1 MNNFALYTWAV
12 LGYNLL
18 VILWGAFVRATGS
31 GAGCGNHWPLCNG
44 QVIPHEPALET
55 LIELS
60 HRITSGFALFAVVG
74 LVIWAWRLYPRDNY
88 PDSHRVKRAAAWSL
102 FFIVTEALIGAG
114 LVIFEY
120 VATNVSIARA
130 YWIAAHLINTFFLL
144 AALTL
149 TAWWASGGRPIHWRQ
164 PLPMRI
170 ALLLAFVGMFILGAS
185 GGITALGDTLTLT
198 AGIDP
203 ATSPVL
209 AQLIALRI
217 YHPLLAFAV
226 GGLLWLAVW
235 AVRRYSQEALSPRTI
250 QLGQTLLILY
260 GVQLALGAL
269 NVQLKAPVWLQLVH
283 LLFSDGIWILLVI
296 LAASA
301 LATSAN
307 VIEEEPDTE
316 SKEKPLIFG

>member
-1 MNNFALYTWAV
+1 MNIQSKKFLTYAWGV
-12 LGYNLL
+12 LLYNLV

-31 GAGCGNHWPLCNG
+31 GAGCGSHWPLCNG
-44 QVIPHEPALET
+44 QVVPHEPAIET

-60 HRITSGFALFAVVG
+60 HRLTSGLALLAVIG
-74 LVIWAWRLYPRDNY
+74 LLLWAWRLYPRTQY
-88 PDSHRVKRAAAWSL
+88 PEGHTNGHRVRRAAAWSL
-102 FFIVTEALIGAG
+102 FFIVVEALIGAG
-114 LVIFEY
+114 LVLFEY
-120 VATNVSIARA
+120 VATNVSMARA

-149 TAWWASGGRPIHWRQ
+149 TAWWAAGNKPIQWKQ
-164 PLPMRI
+164 PLPLRATLI
-170 ALLLAFVGMFILGAS
+170 AAFAGMFILGAS

-209 AQLIALRI
+209 TQLIALRI

-226 GGLLWLAVW
+226 GGLIWLATW
-235 AVRRYSQEALSPRTI
+235 AIRRYSVVTARTS
-250 QLGQTLLILY
+250 QLAQSVLILY
-260 GVQLALGAL
+260 GIQLALGAL

-283 LLFSDGIWILLVI
+283 LLFSDGIWILLVM

-301 LATSAN
+301 LAAPS
-307 VIEEEPDTE
+307 EEG
-316 SKEKPLIFG
+316 SL